1 MTQAS
6 CPASSRVL
14 RGRISPQQPVAAI
27 ATICA
32 LSWLGGRRDGAPAHK
47 TARAADRRPKP
58 ISNVTDDIACKT
70 LPCNSAQMGLLA
82 QYGQTGSVRGGDAG
96 SDPDPWRRKPFT
108 LEASSPRLREG
119 LSESSG
125 NAAGLAAWQT
135 APGRGPSPDQEASPP
150 SCVDLDRC

>member
-32 LSWLGGRRDGAPAHK
+32 LSWFGGRRDGAPAHK

-58 ISNVTDDIACKT
+58 ISNATDDIACKT
-70 LPCNSAQMGLLA
+70 LPCNPAQMGLLA
-82 QYGQTGSVRGGDAG
+82 HYSEILAVKGSNQ
-96 SDPDPWRRKPFT
+96 RRF
-108 LEASSPRLREG
+108 
-119 LSESSG
+119 
-125 NAAGLAAWQT
+125 LA
-135 APGRGPSPDQEASPP
+135 
-150 SCVDLDRC
+150 DL